1 MSESDP
7 APVATPTRTTTAD
20 AEARPKCLAGLV
32 EEFCK
37 EGYGGKGYPCEDD
50 QQHEQARAQFEKF
63 LYALPDLEYE
73 KKDEVSAL
81 WKKAKKGEFD
91 YGRCGGTAGPYSAIR
106 DVTEADWPRLRDLIH
121 ELCYGAGDLV
131 TRFEAVRNVKGFGPV
146 VITKFLAITQPEH
159 FLPNFVVR
167 SKYKNPEWPGKL
179 DMIELLDQRGL
190 LAASTVDEAYMLLEV
205 PRSSVDNGDIVVRSN
220 DVLRKSLRP
229 YFTQDDVV
237 DTWGMTQFLYWLAR
251 RTQAP

>member
-1 MSESDP
+1 MSESDL
-7 APVATPTRTTTAD
+7 AFVAIPTRTTTAD
-20 AEARPKCLAGLV
+20 AEARPERLAQHV
-32 EEFCK
+32 DEFCEK
-37 EGYGGKGYPCEDD
+37 GMRGDGYPDGTD
-50 QQHEQARAQFEKF
+50 RRHRRARARFEEI
-63 LYALPDLEYE
+63 LCSLPDLEYE

-131 TRFEAVRNVKGFGPV
+131 TRFEAVRNVRGFGPV

-179 DMIELLDQRGL
+179 DMIELLNERGL
-190 LAASTVDEAYMLLEV
+190 LAASTVDEACTLLEV

-237 DTWGMTQFLYWLAR
+237 DTWGVAQFLYWLAR
-251 RTQAP
+251 RTQVS